1 MVPLP
6 YCIGIIPAGGCCS
19 LWYWAGP
26 SITRLSAAISN
37 AAIFALELFRGD
49 AMHAHKQPLIAPAGL
64 GRTPLEQVRQ
74 VLILISG
81 FEKGMKGEF

>member
-1 MVPLP
+1 
-6 YCIGIIPAGGCCS
+6 
-19 LWYWAGP
+19 
-26 SITRLSAAISN
+26 
-37 AAIFALELFRGD
+37 
-49 AMHAHKQPLIAPAGL
+49 MHAHKQPLIAPAGL